1 MLLEAK
7 SWSPTKNVNW
17 SEIARR
23 YGLRKKNS
31 GQAIKEF
38 LQTHNIAAA
47 FTDQTPN
54 RTPRR
59 RRKIL
64 PGGIPFPMQRPI
76 NFQKQVLADKVEA
89 GEILLGEEFVETSYS
104 RYALDKTNNII
115 KESSRSVYVRKI
127 NLADL
132 KKTTKST

>member
-1 MLLEAK
+1 
-7 SWSPTKNVNW
+7 
-17 SEIARR
+17 
-23 YGLRKKNS
+23 
-31 GQAIKEF
+31 
-38 LQTHNIAAA
+38 
-47 FTDQTPN
+47 
-54 RTPRR
+54 
-59 RRKIL
+59 
-64 PGGIPFPMQRPI
+64 MQRPI